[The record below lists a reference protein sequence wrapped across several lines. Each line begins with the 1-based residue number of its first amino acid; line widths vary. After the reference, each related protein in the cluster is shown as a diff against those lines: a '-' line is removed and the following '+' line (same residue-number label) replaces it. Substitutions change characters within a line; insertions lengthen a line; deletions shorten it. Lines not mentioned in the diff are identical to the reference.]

1 MDLVGSE
8 IWEASPTCDI
18 LCEACD
24 LHDKMLK
31 LIPYSVRMRKLG
43 YVLDTSIRGFMRS
56 QWVSRGALK
65 KHKIMNEKVDRVVHT
80 LEKFAKLVSRK
91 WRVVLDKRAE
101 LRKLRSIVLPMLEGG
116 LGRSPNWGLL
126 MYEEDI
132 RQKKIQAEIQQAY
145 FDRLVAMP
153 DAEWVAHNQRV
164 FRQIYINREEIQPWI
179 AIANMIN
186 RRRLEARRSINEGKA
201 VWTEIKPKR
210 KNRSG
215 RFGALED
222 LEE

>member
-1 MDLVGSE
+1 
-8 IWEASPTCDI
+8 
-18 LCEACD
+18 
-24 LHDKMLK
+24 ML
-31 LIPYSVRMRKLG
+31 LIPYSVTMRKLG

-65 KHKIMNEKVDRVVHT
+65 KQKVMDEKVDRVVHIF
-80 LEKFAKLVSRK
+80 EKFAKVVSRK
-91 WRVVLDKRAE
+91 WRVLLDKRAE
-101 LRKLRSIVLPMLEGG
+101 LRRLRSIVLPMFQTVGVYEH
-116 LGRSPNWGLL
+116 WGNIV
-126 MYEEDI
+126 YEEDL
-132 RQKKIQAEIQQAY
+132 RKQKIQAEIQQAY

-153 DAEWVAHNQRV
+153 DAEWVAYTQKI

-201 VWTEIKPKR
+201 VWTEIKSKR

-215 RFGALED
+215 RFSALED
-222 LEE
+222 SDEE

>member
-1 MDLVGSE
+1 MDLITPKLITS
-8 IWEASPTCDI
+8 SPTYDI

-31 LIPYSVRMRKLG
+31 LIPYSVTMRKLG

-65 KHKIMNEKVDRVVHT
+65 KQKVMNEKVDRVVHT
-80 LEKFAKLVSRK
+80 LEKFAKKVSRK
-91 WRVVLDKRAE
+91 WRVLLDKRE
-101 LRKLRSIVLPMLEGG
+101 QLRRLRSSVLPMLEGG

-132 RQKKIQAEIQQAY
+132 RQKKIQEEIQQAY

-153 DAEWVAHNQRV
+153 DAEWVAHTQRV

-210 KNRSG
+210 KIRSG
-215 RFGALED
+215 RFDALE
-222 LEE
+222 EE

>member
-1 MDLVGSE
+1 MLQLV
-8 IWEASPTCDI
+8 
-18 LCEACD
+18 
-24 LHDKMLK
+24 
-31 LIPYSVRMRKLG
+31 PYSVRMRKLG

-56 QWVSRGALK
+56 QWVPKGAIK

-80 LEKFAKLVSRK
+80 LETFAKLVSRK

-101 LRKLRSIVLPMLEGG
+101 LRRLRSSVLPMLEGG
-116 LGRSPNWGLL
+116 LGRCPNWGLL

-132 RQKKIQAEIQQAY
+132 RQKKIQSEIQQAY

-186 RRRLEARRSINEGKA
+186 HRRLEARRAINEGKA

-215 RFGALED
+215 RFDALE
-222 LEE
+222 EE

>member
-1 MDLVGSE
+1 
-8 IWEASPTCDI
+8 
-18 LCEACD
+18 
-24 LHDKMLK
+24 
-31 LIPYSVRMRKLG
+31 MRKLG

-65 KHKIMNEKVDRVVHT
+65 KQKSMNEKVDRVVHT
-80 LEKFAKLVSRK
+80 LEKFAKVVSRK
-91 WRVVLDKRAE
+91 WRVVLDKRQQ
-101 LRKLRSIVLPMLEGG
+101 LRRLRSIVLPMLEGG

-132 RQKKIQAEIQQAY
+132 RQKKIQHDIQQAY
-145 FDRLVAMP
+145 FNRLVAMP

-186 RRRLEARRSINEGKA
+186 HRRLEARRSINEGKA
-201 VWTEIKPKR
+201 VWTEFKPKR
-210 KNRSG
+210 KIRSG
-215 RFGALED
+215 RFDALE
-222 LEE
+222 EE

>member
-1 MDLVGSE
+1 
-8 IWEASPTCDI
+8 
-18 LCEACD
+18 
-24 LHDKMLK
+24 
-31 LIPYSVRMRKLG
+31 
-43 YVLDTSIRGFMRS
+43 MRS

-65 KHKIMNEKVDRVVHT
+65 KQKIMNEKVDQVVHT
-80 LEKFAKLVSRK
+80 LEKFAKKVSRK
-91 WRVVLDKRAE
+91 WRVLLDKRTE
-101 LRKLRSIVLPMLEGG
+101 LRRL
-116 LGRSPNWGLL
+116 
-126 MYEEDI
+126 
-132 RQKKIQAEIQQAY
+132 QQAY

-153 DAEWVAHNQRV
+153 DAEWVAHTQRV

-201 VWTEIKPKR
+201 VWTEINKPKR

-222 LEE
+222 SDEE

>member
-1 MDLVGSE
+1 
-8 IWEASPTCDI
+8 
-18 LCEACD
+18 
-24 LHDKMLK
+24 
-31 LIPYSVRMRKLG
+31 MRKLG

-65 KHKIMNEKVDRVVHT
+65 KQKSMNEKVDRVVHT

-91 WRVVLDKRAE
+91 WRVLLDKRE
-101 LRKLRSIVLPMLEGG
+101 QLRKLRSTVLPMLEGG
-116 LGRSPNWGLL
+116 LGRYPNWGLL

-132 RQKKIQAEIQQAY
+132 RQKKIQEEIQQAY

-153 DAEWVAHNQRV
+153 DAEWVAHTQRV

-201 VWTEIKPKR
+201 VWTEINKPKLR
-210 KNRSG
+210 IRSG
-215 RFGALED
+215 RFDALED
-222 LEE
+222 IEEE

>member
-1 MDLVGSE
+1 MDLISPTKL
-8 IWEASPTCDI
+8 IPSPTCDI

-56 QWVSRGALK
+56 QWVPKGAIK

-91 WRVVLDKRAE
+91 WRVVLDKRSE
-101 LRKLRSIVLPMLEGG
+101 LRRLRSIVLPMLEGG

-132 RQKKIQAEIQQAY
+132 RQKKIQSEIQQAY
-145 FDRLVAMP
+145 FDRLVAMT

-186 RRRLEARRSINEGKA
+186 HRRLEARRSINEGKA
-201 VWTEIKPKR
+201 VWTEISKPKR

-215 RFGALED
+215 RFDALE
-222 LEE
+222 EE

>member
-1 MDLVGSE
+1 MDL
-8 IWEASPTCDI
+8 ITPTKLIPSPTCDI
-18 LCEACD
+18 LCEVI
-24 LHDKMLK
+24 KMLK

-56 QWVSRGALK
+56 QWVPKGAIK

-91 WRVVLDKRAE
+91 WRVLLDKRAE
-101 LRKLRSIVLPMLEGG
+101 LRRLRSSVLPMLEGG

-132 RQKKIQAEIQQAY
+132 RQKKIQSEIQQAY
-145 FDRLVAMP
+145 FNRLVAMP

-186 RRRLEARRSINEGKA
+186 HRRLEARRSINEGKE
-201 VWTEIKPKR
+201 VWTEISKPKR

>member
-1 MDLVGSE
+1 MDL
-8 IWEASPTCDI
+8 ITPTKLIPSPTYDI
-18 LCEACD
+18 LCEACV
-24 LHDKMLK
+24 HTIKMLK
-31 LIPYSVRMRKLG
+31 LIPYSVTMRKLG

-56 QWVSRGALK
+56 QWVPKGAIK
-65 KHKIMNEKVDRVVHT
+65 KKKVMDEKVDRVVHT
-80 LEKFAKLVSRK
+80 LEKFAKVVSRK
-91 WRVVLDKRAE
+91 WRVLLDKRAE
-101 LRKLRSIVLPMLEGG
+101 LRKLRSSVLPMLEGG

-132 RQKKIQAEIQQAY
+132 RQKKIQEEIQQAY

-153 DAEWVAHNQRV
+153 DAEWVAHTQRV

-186 RRRLEARRSINEGKA
+186 HRRLEARRSINEGKA

-215 RFGALED
+215 RFDALE
-222 LEE
+222 EE